1 MEYKIDL
8 TDLNY
13 ALKLLC
19 SYLLYNT
26 LEKFI
31 NKLNKMD
38 CSNPVNV
45 NTKVSIGQLRARN
58 ARLIKQDLN
67 HVDRQAR
74 HATRIEFPQLPRLE
88 YSQIESRGLDGIV
101 KKHVQKYLS
110 SFDHDEVDS
119 GMLTACFEVLQPMPT
134 CGIMVDGVPVHPTNV
149 NEKNGKVFTN
159 LTFGPAGFPR
169 DLINTVADVIPLTEL
184 EPLLFDIKWYSRG
197 TNTGLCKRLV
207 MQMTRPCKPSVLSYR
222 DFKSILD
229 RTLSPNC
236 DLLPDWNMDVY
247 EAVET
252 IKTSFV
258 SSAGAPY
265 WRPKSQV
272 VDAMMDGI
280 LPMVIDAYV
289 NNERN
294 QLYRQN
300 PELFLVAVKNKD
312 DRYEDPREKTRPY
325 CSLPWHFQALF
336 SVLCQPFCS
345 SLSLFF
351 ENPMV
356 LRNAYG
362 FSYANGGGDKL
373 HEFATSTTEGEIR
386 YCVYGDDVD
395 LFYRFNGVL
404 YQVCP
409 DFKQMDG
416 SVDKRTIDFT
426 IDYICDTFEKKHGES
441 PFWRNICEE
450 WKAMASDPTFIL
462 HGEHIYRKKKEDGL
476 MTGVVGTTLFDTVKS
491 ILAYED
497 FITHLESRRR
507 VGGAMKFLDEDFVK
521 NFFLDNHGLVIKE
534 GTWNPIPYNEDPNH
548 IGEITEL
555 KFLGQTLARHAWDK
569 GSVVAPSLSFRE
581 WIHLL
586 LTPKKR
592 GKDSRLMQDRYLF
605 DRLRGL
611 LVTGGALNDRFYRVC
626 NYLLSTIPNLAICM
640 AVQEGEGKGAAI
652 IEGHA
657 LPEDFEFQNSSGWP
671 TYEWVVNLYASPTNK
686 VEKYKTLTPIFETAI
701 EVVPAKEREVPRVLA
716 IENVGKSPATAL
728 CFVKDDQADPV
739 VKDFEGLLSTASKI
753 DDLEREFN
761 KISKQLNIKPS
772 TGDVVEAKFVPTLE
786 EQFTA
791 LTEKAHLI
799 LDKNSKEYV
808 LSLKTA
814 PPLYLKSLL
823 KIQNTQSL
831 DIETQYILSL
841 GRAIQEDELTEQT
854 ILNIN
859 TIWYVEELANKMGQH
874 PRKVVKIAR
883 SLGFFVYGPPRFQM
897 ISRGLVAPVNKTILK
912 SFEKQAEENLEKFNK
927 VKEEI
932 KDTPIAKETV
942 RKIERLKVV
951 KKSLAEAVKA
961 QVEDP
966 AILPVPDIFL
976 DFPSRLKPVRGYEA
990 AKLEEGGLDYIAQQT
1005 AAHAILSGNGL
1016 FYRRVQRK
1024 GPEPLS
1030 VFEIDG
1036 IPVYET
1042 SRRMGREVFLDFY
1055 NHVIRSYILQ
1065 NREIKPFPE
1074 AQHKTRE
1081 MSNDWVDAVVNE
1093 EAQRVRVFLEHGKP
1107 LFVQLDKDHN
1117 IIPVDVEDPR
1127 WTIRGDA
1134 VAFSVDESGKNI
1146 QNFSGRRKTMEM
1158 VSYRLSKL
1166 LSSEIKGRALTQEE
1180 LFSEYSH
1187 LSHLIDPDKIKSHI
1201 QAKRDKIVSKT
1212 LQNAAK
1218 TKAKS
1223 KPKEKGASRSKSR
1236 SAERERKPEERQS
1249 GVPPKGIHAKPGY
1262 QKSHSNGGVRLSRDD
1277 SHESQRQDRSNQ
1289 RPHQLQ
1295 PRRVGGYASSSRS
1308 PTLATLQ
1315 AEISRLRNNI
1325 ERLQNDGRPVRRS
1338 MERRL

>member
-1 MEYKIDL
+1 
-8 TDLNY
+8 
-13 ALKLLC
+13 
-19 SYLLYNT
+19 
-26 LEKFI
+26 
-31 NKLNKMD
+31 MD

-58 ARLIKQDLN
+58 ARLVKQDLN
-67 HVDRQAR
+67 FVEYQAR
-74 HATRIEFPQLPRLE
+74 HATRVEFPQLPKLE
-88 YSQIESRGLDGIV
+88 YSQIELRGLDGIV
-101 KKHVQKYLS
+101 KRHAQKYLS
-110 SFDHDEVDS
+110 VFDHDCVSSDVLAE
-119 GMLTACFEVLQPMPT
+119 CFEILQPMPT

-149 NEKNGKVFTN
+149 CEKNGKVFTN
-159 LTFGPAGFPR
+159 LLFGPSAFPR
-169 DLINTVADVIPLTEL
+169 DLINTVGDVLPLQEL
-184 EPLLFDIKWYSRG
+184 ETLLYDIKWYSRG
-197 TNTGLCKRLV
+197 TNTGLCKRLA
-207 MQMTRPCKPSVLSYR
+207 MQMSRPCKPSVSSYR
-222 DFKSILD
+222 EFKRILD
-229 RTLSPNC
+229 RTLGPSL

-280 LPMVIDAYV
+280 LPMIIDAYV

-300 PELFLVAVKNKD
+300 PELFLVAIKNKD

-336 SVLCQPFCS
+336 SVLCQPFCK

-351 ENPMV
+351 ENPAF

-362 FSYANGGGDKL
+362 FSFANGGGDKL
-373 HEFATSTTEGEIR
+373 HDFATSTTEGEIR

-426 IDYICDTFEKKHGES
+426 IDYICDSFEKKHGES

-450 WKAMASDPTFIL
+450 WKVMASDPTFVI
-462 HGEHIYRKKKEDGL
+462 HGENVYRKKREDGL

-497 FITHLESRRR
+497 FITHLEARRR

-521 NFFLDNHGLVIKE
+521 KFFLENHGLVIKE
-534 GTWNPIPYNEDPNH
+534 GTWNPTPYNEDPDH

-555 KFLGQTLARHAWDK
+555 KFLGQALTRHAWDK
-569 GSVVAPSLSFRE
+569 GSVVAPSLGFTD
-581 WIHLL
+581 WMHLL

-592 GKDSRLMQDRYLF
+592 GKDSRLIQDRYTF

-640 AVQEGEGKGAAI
+640 AVQEGDGKGAAI

-671 TYEWVVNLYASPTNK
+671 TYEWVVNLYASPENK
-686 VEKYKTLTPIFETAI
+686 LSKYKDLVPIFETPI
-701 EVVPAKEREVPRVLA
+701 EVVPAKDREVPRVLA

-728 CFVKDDQADPV
+728 CFVKDDHADPV
-739 VKDFEGLLSTASKI
+739 VKDFDGLLSTAAKL

-791 LTEKAHLI
+791 LTEKAHLV
-799 LDKNSKEYV
+799 LDKCSKEYV

-823 KIQNTQSL
+823 KIQNTQML

-854 ILNIN
+854 ILNIH
-859 TIWYVEELANKMGQH
+859 TIWYVEELATKMGQ
-874 PRKVVKIAR
+874 PARKVVKIAR
-883 SLGFFVYGPPRFQM
+883 DLGFFVYGPPRFQM
-897 ISRGLVAPVNKTILK
+897 ISRGLVAPVNKKILK
-912 SFEKQAEENLEKFNK
+912 TFEKQAEENLENFNR

-932 KDTPIAKETV
+932 KDTPIAKDNV
-942 RKIERLKVV
+942 RKIEKLKVV

-966 AILPVPDIFL
+966 AIMPVPDIFL
-976 DFPSRLKPVRGYEA
+976 DFPSRLKPVRGYEV

-1016 FYRRVQRK
+1016 NYRRFQRK

-1042 SRRMGREVFLDFY
+1042 SRKMGREVFLDFY

-1074 AQHKTRE
+1074 AQHKLKE
-1081 MSNDWVDAVVNE
+1081 ASSDWVDAVVQE
-1093 EAQRVRVFLEHGKP
+1093 EAQKVRVFLEHGKP

-1117 IIPVDVEDPR
+1117 IVPVDVEDPR
-1127 WTIRGDA
+1127 WTIQDDSLA
-1134 VAFSVDESGKNI
+1134 IAVDESGKNI
-1146 QNFSGRRKTMEM
+1146 QKFSGRRKTMEM
-1158 VSYRLSKL
+1158 VAYKLSKA
-1166 LSSEIKGRALTQEE
+1166 LSSEIKGRALTQQE
-1180 LFSEYSH
+1180 LFSEYSY
-1187 LSHLIDPDKIKSHI
+1187 LSHLIDPDKIKAHI
-1201 QAKRDKIVSKT
+1201 EAKKNKIVSKA
-1212 LQNAAK
+1212 LSQNAAQK
-1218 TKAKS
+1218 VKSKSKS
-1223 KPKEKGASRSKSR
+1223 KPKEEGASRSKSG
-1236 SAERERKPEERQS
+1236 SAERKEQ
-1249 GVPPKGIHAKPGY
+1249 PKYKQKGSQAQGIHAQSGY
-1262 QKSHSNGGVRLSRDD
+1262 QTSHSNGGVRLPRDY
-1277 SHESQRQDRSNQ
+1277 SHESERQDWPNKRAN
-1289 RPHQLQ
+1289 QLQ
-1295 PRRVGGYASSSRS
+1295 SRGVGRYSGTSRS

-1325 ERLQNDGRPVRRS
+1325 ERIQNDGRPVRRS